1 MTDIKTALKDFSVE
15 FNDFI
20 SQQFPLPEGPEKRVA
35 EAMKYSV
42 MNGGKRLRPFL
53 VVECAKLFNVP
64 AYPSAMLTA
73 AALEMVHSYS
83 LIHDD
88 LPAMDNDDL
97 RRGKPTCHKQFD
109 EATAILAGDGLLTQ
123 AFHVLSNPEVCNDA
137 ENRCRLINHL
147 ANDAGA
153 YVGMISGQM
162 LDLYAETA
170 PQSADSENLIRHI
183 EEMKTGRLIRFACE
197 AGAILGNAAENER
210 QAVIEYSRKIGMAFQ
225 IADDIL
231 DVEGNQELVGK
242 TLQKDAEQGKV
253 TFVSL
258 YGLDRAKEI
267 ARKLINEAKETLS
280 IFGQRAQTLQAL
292 ADFIIERKN

>member
-1 MTDIKTALKDFSVE
+1 MTDIKTLLKDFSQE
-15 FNDFI
+15 FNKFI
-20 SQQFPLPEGPEKRVA
+20 EGQFPLPCGQEKHVV

-53 VVECAKLFNVP
+53 VVETAKLFDVP
-64 AYPSAMLTA
+64 PFPSAMLVS
-73 AALEMVHSYS
+73 AALEMLHTYS

-97 RRGKPTCHKQFD
+97 RRGKPTCHKEFD

-123 AFHVLSNPEVCNDA
+123 AFQVLSHPSVSPDTA
-137 ENRCRLINHL
+137 IRCELIGNL

-153 YVGMISGQM
+153 YVGMIAGQM

-170 PQSADSENLIRHI
+170 PKDEDNETLIKRI

-197 AGAILGNAAENER
+197 AGAILGGAENEQR
-210 QAVIEYSRKIGMAFQ
+210 QALIDYSRNIGMAFQ

-231 DVEGNQELVGK
+231 DVEGNPELVGK
-242 TLQKDAEQGKV
+242 TLQKDAAQGKV

-258 YGLDRAKEI
+258 YGLDKAKEI
-267 ARKLINEAKETLS
+267 AKDLIAKAKANLS
-280 IFGQRAQTLQAL
+280 IFGEKAETLQTL